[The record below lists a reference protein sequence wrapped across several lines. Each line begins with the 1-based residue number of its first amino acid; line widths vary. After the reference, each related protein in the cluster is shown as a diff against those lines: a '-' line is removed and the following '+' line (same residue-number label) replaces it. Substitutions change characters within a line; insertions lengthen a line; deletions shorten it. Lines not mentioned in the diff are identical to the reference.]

1 LTREEDRKENNNNNN
16 NKNYFFSS
24 NTNPFVSTTTF
35 WQNLMT
41 NWLNVYGEF
50 FKNSTKMNE
59 YWYDIFWKPW
69 LNWQQPQRRK
79 DTDKVKVE

>member
-1 LTREEDRKENNNNNN
+1 
-16 NKNYFFSS
+16 
-24 NTNPFVSTTTF
+24 
-35 WQNLMT
+35 MT
-41 NWLNVYGEF
+41 NWFNVYGEF
-50 FKNSTKMNE
+50 FKNSTKMNQ